1 MGPRRFVRK
10 LTRNRRGEL
19 RSLGATAETQCT
31 ANGAIISQNGEKQ
44 GANAGAEEKVKVPV

>member
-19 RSLGATAETQCT
+19 RSLGATAKTQCT